1 MHDIQ
6 WLTGPCSILYPAS
19 ALAGVLCFVFFIPQ
33 TTGSII
39 AFAVFYG
46 PASGA
51 YVSTIPACVANL
63 TTNMSEIGMR
73 TSLGFMVIS
82 FAALAGTPITGALQ
96 TSTGGYVAPACFAG
110 AVVLLGVAIGL
121 VGRQIQAKRTGTWKV

>member
-1 MHDIQ
+1 
-6 WLTGPCSILYPAS
+6 
-19 ALAGVLCFVFFIPQ
+19 
-33 TTGSII
+33 
-39 AFAVFYG
+39 
-46 PASGA
+46 
-51 YVSTIPACVANL
+51 
-63 TTNMSEIGMR
+63 MSEIGMR